1 MISLSICIPTHNFG
15 RFIGQT
21 LESILPQMT
30 AEVEVVIL
38 DGGSTDDTDAV
49 VRTRAGGDA
58 RVRYVHLGQRGG
70 IDRDMALAVELAR
83 GEYCWLFSADDT
95 MAPGALGEAL
105 GACGSG
111 IDIFLCG
118 LTLCDFYMRPLG
130 RHPVLEAAPG
140 AVFDLSVHEERVD
153 YFRRA
158 VTTTAFFSFCSSLL
172 FRRVLW
178 ERAPLDESFV
188 GSCWAHVPR
197 FFANLPHGL
206 RVQYVKES
214 RLFKRGDNDSFLEAG
229 IVNRIGIA
237 VDGFNRIADSLFG
250 HDSEEA
256 FHVRRTL
263 RNEYSLAHLLYAK
276 LRAHARGTHEDPGRL
291 QRARRQ
297 ALRGRVGEEHRVT
310 DSLPSGSRVCPGAR
324 EEAA

>member
-1 MISLSICIPTHNFG
+1 
-15 RFIGQT
+15 
-21 LESILPQMT
+21 
-30 AEVEVVIL
+30 
-38 DGGSTDDTDAV
+38 
-49 VRTRAGGDA
+49 
-58 RVRYVHLGQRGG
+58 
-70 IDRDMALAVELAR
+70 
-83 GEYCWLFSADDT
+83 
-95 MAPGALGEAL
+95 
-105 GACGSG
+105 
-111 IDIFLCG
+111 
-118 LTLCDFYMRPLG
+118 
-130 RHPVLEAAPG
+130 
-140 AVFDLSVHEERVD
+140 VHEERVD

-291 QRARRQ
+291 QQLVDKLCEDESVKNIASRTLYRLVPVSALGLAKRLLDGARR
-297 ALRGRVGEEHRVT
+297 LR
-310 DSLPSGSRVCPGAR
+310 
-324 EEAA
+324 